1 MKNTIRD
8 LLEIK
13 TNVVNIDQHWPTLR
27 QKQYYNAMCELKQ
40 ELEVLAGLPNIAESL
55 KTKSEPLFRKGCGAC
70 EQTIEKNKLM
80 LTAGGGFR

>member
-40 ELEVLAGLPNIAESL
+40 ELEVLASLPNIAESL
-55 KTKSEPLFRKGCGAC
+55 KTKVSRSL
-70 EQTIEKNKLM
+70 EKVAELVNKLSKKIN
-80 LTAGGGFR
+80 

>member
-55 KTKSEPLFRKGCGAC
+55 KTKVSRSL
-70 EQTIEKNKLM
+70 EKVAELVNKLSKKIN
-80 LTAGGGFR
+80 